1 VRGIV
6 DTQAKMSESQLNTTE
21 GAATGPERR
30 DFIVIM
36 ATAMAAGGAAAV
48 AWPLIAQMNPSAD
61 VVASGSPI
69 AVDLSKIAP
78 GQMITVMWQS
88 KPMFIVNRTPAML
101 QRLTQPSLLESL
113 RDPNSN
119 EMQQPSYAR
128 NWSRSIKPEYLVLV
142 GVCTHLGCIPGFEPA
157 PGAVGPAWPGGWLC
171 PCHGSRYDL
180 AGRVFDGSPAPL
192 NLPVPPHSF
201 ASDTS
206 IEIGNNPPG
215 QSFSMSQIQT
225 M

>member
-1 VRGIV
+1 MT
-6 DTQAKMSESQLNTTE
+6 DEALT
-21 GAATGPERR
+21 AATAADEASRR
-30 DFIVIM
+30 DFIHI
-36 ATAMAAGGAAAV
+36 AAAAAAAGAGAAAL
-48 AWPLIAQMNPSAD
+48 WPMIAQMNPSANTI
-61 VVASGSPI
+61 AQGSPI
-69 AVDLSKIAP
+69 AVDLSKIQA
-78 GQMITVMWQS
+78 GQLITVMWQS
-88 KPMFIVNRTPAML
+88 KPMFIVHRTPAML
-101 QRLTQPSLLESL
+101 KRLTQPSLLGSL
-113 RDPNSN
+113 RDPDST

-142 GVCTHLGCIPGFEPA
+142 GVCTHLGCIPGFQPA
-157 PGAVGPAWPGGWLC
+157 PGAIAPTWPGGWLC

-192 NLPVPPHSF
+192 NLPVPPYSF

-206 IEIGNNPPG
+206 IEIGRNPPA